1 MHKLS
6 QKLAIIIT
14 NSSYLD
20 DMSEMVSYSLEAILT
35 TSITAISA
43 FLLTAYTDCVLEY
56 LIFNACF
63 IPIRIRHKSFH
74 FKKFIQCFICSNLMI
89 LLCCLILKYIPY
101 HNTVIPLLFIVL
113 TSHFYLSIERNKFET
128 FFIAIIFTLSLF
140 FNKTI
145 SLAILLSVSMNTILM
160 LGRLYNEKNIKHD

>member
-1 MHKLS
+1 
-6 QKLAIIIT
+6 
-14 NSSYLD
+14 
-20 DMSEMVSYSLEAILT
+20 MVSYSLEAILT

-101 HNTVIPLLFIVL
+101 HNTVIPLLLYFLLVIFIFL
-113 TSHFYLSIERNKFET
+113 LNEINLKYFLLQLSLHYLYFLIKRFLWQYFYL
-128 FFIAIIFTLSLF
+128 
-140 FNKTI
+140 
-145 SLAILLSVSMNTILM
+145 
-160 LGRLYNEKNIKHD
+160 YQ